1 MPFRYY
7 ITVEET
13 AATHWIHS
21 GKVEILHW
29 SDVMEDFG
37 RGYLSEQKGGGYQD
51 CQTQLNGSCMLL
63 VCCVSGIDVF
73 LCCSIFQGDF
83 VEIKWVEQSNK
94 GNLWSLN

>member
-1 MPFRYY
+1 MPSRYY

-37 RGYLSEQKGGGYQD
+37 RGYLSEQKGGGY
-51 CQTQLNGSCMLL
+51 
-63 VCCVSGIDVF
+63 
-73 LCCSIFQGDF
+73 
-83 VEIKWVEQSNK
+83 
-94 GNLWSLN
+94 